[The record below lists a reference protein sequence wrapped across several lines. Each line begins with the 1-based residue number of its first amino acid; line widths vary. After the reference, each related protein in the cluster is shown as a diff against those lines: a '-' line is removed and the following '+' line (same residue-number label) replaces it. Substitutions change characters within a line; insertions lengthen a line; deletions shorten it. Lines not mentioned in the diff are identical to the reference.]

1 MLQVGAIY
9 IWSYVYMIM
18 RVYANNSIKDVN
30 THDSTISIT
39 LSGESAET
47 FPETCTESLLPSR
60 DCPSSDDHSD
70 QVELTHTTSGGKV
83 KVFLASITIKSNTL
97 PLFFSTKKIF
107 IWNLFSFSK
116 CIPSFGFKKSVVIK
130 LIMKILFS
138 GDMLFLAF
146 EDQREALLYIY
157 PLLRPSKLADT
168 QER

>member
-47 FPETCTESLLPSR
+47 FPETCTEPLLPSR
-60 DCPSSDDHSD
+60 DCPSSDDHAD
-70 QVELTHTTSGGKV
+70 QVELTHTTSEGKV

-97 PLFFSTKKIF
+97 PIFFSTKKISF
-107 IWNLFSFSK
+107 EICFLFQN
-116 CIPSFGFKKSVVIK
+116 VYHH
-130 LIMKILFS
+130 L
-138 GDMLFLAF
+138 D
-146 EDQREALLYIY
+146 
-157 PLLRPSKLADT
+157 LR
-168 QER
+168 RV

>member
-18 RVYANNSIKDVN
+18 RVYANNSIKYVN

-70 QVELTHTTSGGKV
+70 QVELTHTTSEEKV
-83 KVFLASITIKSNTL
+83 KVFLASITIKSYSL

-107 IWNLFSFSK
+107 I
-116 CIPSFGFKKSVVIK
+116 
-130 LIMKILFS
+130 
-138 GDMLFLAF
+138 
-146 EDQREALLYIY
+146 
-157 PLLRPSKLADT
+157 
-168 QER
+168 